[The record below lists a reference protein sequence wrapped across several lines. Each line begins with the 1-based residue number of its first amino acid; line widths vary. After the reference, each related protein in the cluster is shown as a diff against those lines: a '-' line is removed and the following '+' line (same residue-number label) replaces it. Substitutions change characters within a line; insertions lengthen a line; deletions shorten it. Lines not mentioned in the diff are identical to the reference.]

1 MRSRTA
7 LSLLTVCEGC
17 AGTSPTPP
25 AGTADLTVSTAT
37 TGSNVD
43 SDGYTVTVDGG
54 SSRAIGI
61 AGSVTFTGLAAGSH
75 SVQLGGVAGNCTV
88 DGPNPQTVSV
98 PAGGTAQASFAVS
111 CGAETVLY
119 AQEFTGPDGSD
130 WPAPWAPIGGFIP
143 VHDIQGNRGRFSSV
157 SGHIGRMVLGG
168 FSRRDVDAR
177 WVFDYEDPG
186 NEGAGLY
193 VRQDGSYVGNGY
205 ALFFEGATG
214 PNHLGVWRA
223 VNGVETLFAEV
234 LGPVPFTAGTT
245 YHVRFQVVQLTAT
258 TTRLRGK
265 VWPDGTAEP
274 VAWTIETTD
283 DTPTLQNVAGT
294 LAFDEFNYAGA
305 AHVFVDSLRVIAP

>member
-1 MRSRTA
+1 MVAMRSRTA
-7 LSLLTVCEGC
+7 LILLTVCEGC

-43 SDGYTVTVDGG
+43 SDGY
-54 SSRAIGI
+54 
-61 AGSVTFTGLAAGSH
+61 
-75 SVQLGGVAGNCTV
+75 
-88 DGPNPQTVSV
+88 
-98 PAGGTAQASFAVS
+98 AVS

-214 PNHLGVWRA
+214 PNHLGVCRA
-223 VNGVETLFAEV
+223 V
-234 LGPVPFTAGTT
+234 
-245 YHVRFQVVQLTAT
+245 
-258 TTRLRGK
+258 
-265 VWPDGTAEP
+265 
-274 VAWTIETTD
+274 
-283 DTPTLQNVAGT
+283 
-294 LAFDEFNYAGA
+294 
-305 AHVFVDSLRVIAP
+305 